1 MTGLRRTRQAGR
13 GFSLIELVAVL
24 AIFALVAVMALQA
37 LTGAIFQRQVLE
49 RVDAEA
55 EGLTRALAL
64 MRRDFQAAVPIIFR
78 PPLAGAEPALL
89 APAGTGR
96 IAVSM
101 VGHPRLPGT
110 SGAGLARVIWRHDP
124 VANTLTRQVWPVL
137 DPARGDLVEPE
148 RIMLSGVTGLI
159 FAPLG
164 AWPGREDDP
173 SSLPQGFDLTVTTTR
188 HGALRLVVAR

>member
-1 MTGLRRTRQAGR
+1 MTGAHQPRRAGL

-55 EGLTRALAL
+55 EGLTRALVL
-64 MRRDFQAAVPIIFR
+64 MRRDFQAAVPIVFR
-78 PPLAGAEPALL
+78 PPLAEAEPALL
-89 APAGTGR
+89 APEGAGRVAISIG
-96 IAVSM
+96 
-101 VGHPRLPGT
+101 GHPRLSGAT
-110 SGAGLARVIWRHDP
+110 GAGLARVIWRYDP
-124 VANTLTRQVWPVL
+124 VAETLTRQVWPVL

-148 RIMLSGVTGLI
+148 RIMLNGVTGLVL
-159 FAPLG
+159 APLG
-164 AWPGREDDP
+164 AWPGRADDP

-188 HGALRLVVAR
+188 HGALRLVIAR